1 MEYKVLSGP
10 FNAGKLERDL
20 DGHAAEG
27 GAGGRHVSGH
37 QLDEA
42 ENPDGDRA

>member
-20 DGHAAEG
+20 D
-27 GAGGRHVSGH
+27 
-37 QLDEA
+37 
-42 ENPDGDRA
+42 DRPGCADACSS